1 MQPAAGNMVTGD
13 ADLFDGETGLVGAP
27 EGLLFQC
34 IPSRLSNTF
43 LPTPKPSSKATTRE
57 KAHAQAPIMPKKHVE
72 IRQQISVAVKEA
84 RLNEPST
91 ARLMAK
97 ALNIIAAKLGV
108 KLSELVDQI
117 SSFTG
122 FRVDSLLSLAISG
135 RFRREELGLEVH
147 SSLFIDF
154 PSIGVDDNSLSFKVE
169 KVEMSRYLIL
179 AQGSTSR

>member
-13 ADLFDGETGLVGAP
+13 ADLFDVETGLVGAP

-34 IPSRLSNTF
+34 IPSRLFNTF
-43 LPTPKPSSKATTRE
+43 LPTPKPSSKATTRK

-72 IRQQISVAVKEA
+72 TRQQISVAVKEA

-91 ARLMAK
+91 AGLMAK

-108 KLSELVDQI
+108 ELSVLVDQI
-117 SSFTG
+117 FSFTG
-122 FRVDSLLSLAISG
+122 FRVDSLLSLAISE
-135 RFRREELGLEVH
+135 RFRREERGLVVH

-154 PSIGVDDNSLSFKVE
+154 PSIGVEDNSLSFKVE

-179 AQGSTSR
+179 AQGSTCR